1 MKQVIGVA
9 LAIALLAGCA
19 GTRNLSP
26 EKAKR
31 QAEMAQKVNEGLEKQ
46 QYTIEVSH
54 VYPMRMQAKALS
66 YGYYI
71 KVSGDSI
78 YSYLPYFGHAYRV
91 PYGGGKALDFAE
103 KMTEYTI
110 SKGKDGRM
118 NIEIKVNNR
127 EDRYA
132 YHLEVYDNGHAYI
145 DVSADERDR
154 IGFAGMMNVGR

>member
-9 LAIALLAGCA
+9 VAIALLAGCA

-26 EKAKR
+26 EKAKM

-78 YSYLPYFGHAYRV
+78 YSYCPISGMPTACRM
-91 PYGGGKALDFAE
+91 AE
-103 KMTEYTI
+103 EK
-110 SKGKDGRM
+110 
-118 NIEIKVNNR
+118 
-127 EDRYA
+127 
-132 YHLEVYDNGHAYI
+132 H
-145 DVSADERDR
+145 
-154 IGFAGMMNVGR
+154 